1 MVDSWL
7 VAHALPPGI
16 TTTLHNVEETDE
28 SAGGTIH
35 LLHKDL
41 LGGGQKETP
50 S

>member
-28 SAGGTIH
+28 SAGGIIH
-35 LLHKDL
+35 LLRKDL
-41 LGGGQKETP
+41 LGGGQKGTT

>member
-35 LLHKDL
+35 LLRKDL
-41 LGGGQKETP
+41 FGGGQK
-50 S
+50 